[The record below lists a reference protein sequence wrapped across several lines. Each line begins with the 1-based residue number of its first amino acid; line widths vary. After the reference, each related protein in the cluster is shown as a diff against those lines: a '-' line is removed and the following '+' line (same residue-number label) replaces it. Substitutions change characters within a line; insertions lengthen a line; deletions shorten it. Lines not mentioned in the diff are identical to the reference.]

1 LKRAELPQIRF
12 HDPRHTCATILLM
25 ARKHP
30 KYVQEPLGHES
41 RSITLDTYSNVIV
54 GMDGGLAEAM
64 VDAL

>member
-1 LKRAELPQIRF
+1 
-12 HDPRHTCATILLM
+12 M

-41 RSITLDTYSNVIV
+41 SSITLDTYSHVIV